1 MVKVICIIWFVAM
14 LIDNILPVILAE
26 FYWGY
31 SPKTQALSVLG
42 CRQSPRTIKWIYNIW
57 CIISGVIFCWGA
69 YGVYRIYGGGLSI
82 ALWCLLALYGFGC
95 EFLSGLFPVNEHKEE
110 KSVSSQ
116 IHGVGSAIGFTLLVF
131 TPLLL
136 CIQAFRLQNN
146 ILGLF
151 SAFCFSLYMFRYF
164 YNRRKSKVSE
174 NGSLLRRIVATIG
187 SCTRLCSSD
196 RFLYT
201 TIRLGDC
208 VVSELQ
214 KRCLFLFFNTNARKR
229 AGR

>member
-26 FYWGY
+26 FYRGY
-31 SPKTQALSVLG
+31 SPKAQALSVLG

-69 YGVYRIYGGGLSI
+69 YGVYHIYGGGLSI

-116 IHGVGSAIGFTLLVF
+116 IHGVGSASGFTLLVF

-146 ILGLF
+146 ILALF
-151 SAFCFSLYMFRYF
+151 SAFCFVLAFICFVIFIIGEKARFQKTVLSYGGLWQRLVLVLAY
-164 YNRRKSKVSE
+164 VP
-174 NGSLLRRIVATIG
+174 LIVFCIQQFGLAT
-187 SCTRLCSSD
+187 
-196 RFLYT
+196 
-201 TIRLGDC
+201 
-208 VVSELQ
+208 V
-214 KRCLFLFFNTNARKR
+214 
-229 AGR
+229 

>member
-26 FYWGY
+26 FYRGY

-151 SAFCFSLYMFRYF
+151 SAFCFVLAFICFVIFIIGEKARFQKTVLSYGGLWQRLVLALAY
-164 YNRRKSKVSE
+164 VP
-174 NGSLLRRIVATIG
+174 LIVFCIQQFG
-187 SCTRLCSSD
+187 
-196 RFLYT
+196 
-201 TIRLGDC
+201 
-208 VVSELQ
+208 
-214 KRCLFLFFNTNARKR
+214 
-229 AGR
+229 

>member
-14 LIDNILPVILAE
+14 LIDNILPVILAK
-26 FYWGY
+26 FYRGY

-42 CRQSPRTIKWIYNIW
+42 CRQSPRIIKWIYNIW

-146 ILGLF
+146 ILALF
-151 SAFCFSLYMFRYF
+151 SAFCFVLAFICFVIFIIGEKARFQKTVLSYGGLWQRLVLALTY
-164 YNRRKSKVSE
+164 VP
-174 NGSLLRRIVATIG
+174 LIVFCIQQFG
-187 SCTRLCSSD
+187 
-196 RFLYT
+196 
-201 TIRLGDC
+201 
-208 VVSELQ
+208 
-214 KRCLFLFFNTNARKR
+214 
-229 AGR
+229 

>member
-26 FYWGY
+26 FYRGY
-31 SPKTQALSVLG
+31 SPKAQALSVLG

-116 IHGVGSAIGFTLLVF
+116 IHGVGSASGFTLLVF

-146 ILGLF
+146 ILALF
-151 SAFCFSLYMFRYF
+151 SAFCFVLAFICFVIFIIGEKARFQKTVLSYGGLWQRLVLALAY
-164 YNRRKSKVSE
+164 VP
-174 NGSLLRRIVATIG
+174 LIVFCIQQFG
-187 SCTRLCSSD
+187 
-196 RFLYT
+196 
-201 TIRLGDC
+201 
-208 VVSELQ
+208 
-214 KRCLFLFFNTNARKR
+214 
-229 AGR
+229 

>member
-1 MVKVICIIWFVAM
+1 MVKAICIIWFVAM

-26 FYWGY
+26 FYRGY

-69 YGVYRIYGGGLSI
+69 YGVYRIYGRGLSI

-95 EFLSGLFPVNEHKEE
+95 EFMSGLFPVNEHKEE

-146 ILGLF
+146 ILALF
-151 SAFCFSLYMFRYF
+151 SAFCFVLAFICFVIFIIGEKARFQKTVLSYGGLWQRLVLALAY
-164 YNRRKSKVSE
+164 VP
-174 NGSLLRRIVATIG
+174 LIVFCIQQFG
-187 SCTRLCSSD
+187 
-196 RFLYT
+196 
-201 TIRLGDC
+201 
-208 VVSELQ
+208 
-214 KRCLFLFFNTNARKR
+214 
-229 AGR
+229 

>member
-26 FYWGY
+26 FYRGY
-31 SPKTQALSVLG
+31 SPKAQALSVLG

-146 ILGLF
+146 TLALF
-151 SAFCFSLYMFRYF
+151 SAFCFVLAFICFVIFIIGEKARFQKTVLSYGGLWQRLVLALAY
-164 YNRRKSKVSE
+164 VP
-174 NGSLLRRIVATIG
+174 LIVFCIQQFG
-187 SCTRLCSSD
+187 
-196 RFLYT
+196 
-201 TIRLGDC
+201 
-208 VVSELQ
+208 
-214 KRCLFLFFNTNARKR
+214 
-229 AGR
+229 